1 MVESYVVNLIVLF
14 LVMTIILLCILKIL
28 SCPKYVLGPH
38 LFYWTKTM
46 WVSSFMTFMN
56 IVLYQIFKNSLII
69 HEENTKK
76 NHKRV
81 VSLYVIKISLDL
93 HKL

>member
-1 MVESYVVNLIVLF
+1 MHLRQPIWIGYFNQSGFTLF
-14 LVMTIILLCILKIL
+14 PPAFGTYM
-28 SCPKYVLGPH
+28 Y
-38 LFYWTKTM
+38 
-46 WVSSFMTFMN
+46 
-56 IVLYQIFKNSLII
+56 FKNSLII
-69 HEENTKK
+69 HDENTKK